1 MELSV
6 EIWIAGNVALDGYRC
21 KNNAPSLSGVRM
33 SAIAWPLP
41 EDVRAVRDGLLD
53 FARKEVLPRHDKHH
67 DLFENPRR
75 LYREDGRFSDELKGL
90 IGEVRRASAKAGYYN
105 MCVPE
110 ALGGGGL
117 AHLAYYVGWEALFH
131 LCGPQNWLMLYVISH
146 WAFGPSRLLEKV
158 TPEAREKILA
168 PMMAGEASMCF
179 GLSEPGAGSDA
190 AALATKAVPDGNAW
204 RISGRKIW
212 TSNSPVADYCI
223 VFAITDP
230 ERAAQRKG
238 GISAFL
244 VPTTSEGFEV
254 QRIIKLFG
262 HIGGDEAELRLED
275 VRVEPWQLVGE
286 LHQGFAA
293 ALYGV
298 SLGRIYNS
306 ARAVG
311 YGRWA
316 LEKALDYAQQRKA
329 FGKAIAE
336 YQGVTFPLAESAMEL
351 HAAHLMGLNV
361 AGLLDQGAPAVK
373 ELAMAKAYS
382 VQVGYKAVDRAMQ
395 THGAMGFTNE
405 LGLHHAWHSLRIV
418 NVADGTNEILN
429 RSIVQRLLKGDTEL

>member
-1 MELSV
+1 
-6 EIWIAGNVALDGYRC
+6 
-21 KNNAPSLSGVRM
+21 M
-33 SAIAWPLP
+33 SAIAWELP
-41 EDVRAVRDGLLD
+41 EEVRAVREGLID
-53 FARKEVLPRHDKHH
+53 FARKEVLPRHDKHR
-67 DLFENPRR
+67 DLFEDQRR

-110 ALGGGGL
+110 SLGGGGL
-117 AHLAYYVGWEALFH
+117 AHLAYFVGWEALFH

-158 TPEAREKILA
+158 TPEARDKILA

-190 AALATKAVPDGNAW
+190 AALATRAVPDGNAW
-204 RISGRKIW
+204 RLTGRKIW

-223 VFAITDP
+223 VFAITDA
-230 ERAAQRKG
+230 ERAAARKG

-244 VPTTSEGFEV
+244 VPTSSPGFEV

-275 VRVEPWQLVGE
+275 VPVEPWQLVGD

-361 AGLLDQGAPAVK
+361 ATLLDHGAPAVK
-373 ELAMAKAYS
+373 ELAMTKAYA
-382 VQVGYKAVDRAMQ
+382 VQVGYRAVDRAMQ

-429 RSIVQRLLKGDTEL
+429 RSIVQRLLKGDVEL